1 MGLAIDRLSVMRG
14 GRLVVDGLSLVAA
27 AGEAVVLTG
36 RNGAGKT
43 TLLRAIAGLLQPEA
57 GTVVLSPPTGTA
69 DDTVAERC
77 HFIGHLDGVKAALT
91 VEENARFA
99 ADWLGGGRDPIDA
112 ALDRVG
118 LGGLGPVAGRF
129 LSAGQR
135 RRLALCRLL
144 VAPRP
149 VWLLDE
155 PTASL
160 DAAGH
165 AMLAS
170 VAAGHLAGGGIVI
183 AATHVPLGIAGA
195 RMLPLGSDAGGN
207 PEVA

>member
-1 MGLAIDRLSVMRG
+1 MLSVARG
-14 GRLVVDGLSLVAA
+14 GRIVVDGLSLAVA

-43 TLLRAIAGLLQPEA
+43 TLLRAIAGFLAPEA
-57 GTVVLSPPTGTA
+57 GTVALSPPTGTGE
-69 DDTVAERC
+69 DTVAERC
-77 HFIGHLDGVKAALT
+77 HFVGHLDGVKGALT

-99 ADWLGGGRDPIDA
+99 ADWLGGPREGVDG
-112 ALDRVG
+112 ALGRVG
-118 LGGLGPVAGRF
+118 LGVLGPVAARF

-160 DAAGH
+160 DTAGQ
-165 AMLAS
+165 AMLA
-170 VAAGHLAGGGIVI
+170 AITAEHLAGGGIVI
-183 AATHVPLGIAGA
+183 AATHMPLGIAGA
-195 RMLPLGSDAGGN
+195 RTLPIAGCR
-207 PEVA
+207 EAA